1 MKFFEKKPVVT
12 PVTTTDLAKCD
23 FIILG
28 ACCQRSLE
36 TFDHL
41 KEALVELGIDEQACN
56 TGDNM
61 IIAQYGVMRTP
72 ALVVNQKVVMQGKYL
87 SVDEIKT
94 LIKENYHA

>member
-1 MKFFEKKPVVT
+1 MKLFEKKPVVT
-12 PVTTTDLAKCD
+12 SVNAGDLALCD
-23 FIILG
+23 FIVLG
-28 ACCQRSLE
+28 ACCQRSLD

-41 KEALVELGIDEQACN
+41 KEALVELGIDGQACN

-72 ALVVNQKVVMQGKYL
+72 ALVVKQKVVIQGKYL

-94 LIKENYHA
+94 LIKDNYHV